1 MGEEIALTFETL
13 YDILMREK
21 QRDELLPL
29 DPSFFQDLVTYL
41 REKMKI
47 WEKISQDTDL
57 FSLGEKDKVEAE
69 LKNIRKVIKDVYERR
84 EKKIIEL
91 ALNKSRVGRELDA
104 SYLLQEER
112 QLFNSLSGMLD
123 RYRSG
128 VLFNLIKMELPHI
141 EDERIMV
148 ELGQEKEHNVQE
160 KPKETALLRFLHPV
174 PKFVGSDLSVYG
186 PFDEESVAS
195 LPKDVAQILVQK
207 KRAEEIKRE

>member
-21 QRDELLPL
+21 QRDEMLPL
-29 DPSFFQDLVTYL
+29 EPSFFQDLVTYL

-69 LKNIRKVIKDVYERR
+69 LKNIRKVIKDIYERR

-104 SYLLQEER
+104 SHLLQEER
-112 QLFNSLSGMLD
+112 QLFNSLSGILD

-141 EDERIMV
+141 EEEKIMV
-148 ELGQEKEHNVQE
+148 ELGQEKEHSVQE
-160 KPKETALLRFLHPV
+160 KPKETALVRFLHPV

-195 LPKDVAQILVQK
+195 LPKDVVQILVQK
-207 KRAEEIKRE
+207 KRAEEIKK